1 MHIGGD
7 YTFDFGWLQLAPA
20 MHGSSYIEGDNIIYM
35 GNPCGFLIEIEGKTI
50 YHAGDTGLFGDM
62 KLIGEKVRLDV
73 AMLPIGGNFVMGI
86 DDAVKA
92 VEFFMTIILL
102 ISFSHSTLF

>member
-1 MHIGGD
+1 
-7 YTFDFGWLQLAPA
+7 
-20 MHGSSYIEGDNIIYM
+20 MHGSSYIEGDNIVYM

-62 KLIGEKVRLDV
+62 KLIGEKVPLDV